1 MEERRGYPSR
11 HWHGQLSLGTSFW
24 VNNVL
29 LSFPAG
35 LAIGALAA
43 WITLTGD
50 HLRGGGTAV
59 LVAYPLLLVFNT
71 WCIVGC
77 WRAATAYTESGGA
90 GLWAGLAKLLM
101 FLGALNTLFALFFDF
116 VPNAPS
122 YLRMARGIDPIGNI
136 SATLSKDGSR
146 LLLKGPIGSGDLQ
159 RLQAL
164 VPKANAVRVVE
175 LDSPG
180 GRLKEGERIAT
191 WVRSQAWHTR
201 TVGACESA
209 CTLVHMAGTKRQ
221 VLPGAKLGF
230 HRASSGSYNPML
242 DKMANL
248 ELTRIYREAG
258 LSESFLQRTLA
269 TPAHRMWYPS
279 RDELVGAELIHV
291 PLRPLDVDL
300 PPGANPSAAEYAA
313 LMQGSDAW
321 LAMEARWPG
330 SMLDAGERMAQARD
344 AGLDEAAQQVAAQR
358 VIEGRVPALL
368 GNVGPEQREM
378 YLGLLIAQ
386 AQAARDTAGA
396 PACLAVL
403 AADAAARRALA
414 PALAQRE
421 ASWLIDAAAEPPR
434 EGSAKPVVGF
444 TVLEQEVLR
453 RRLGDQAPALLAR
466 SWRPG
471 SSGATPRNAL
481 QECNRTLELLRAV
494 AALPA
499 AERRLA
505 ARVLFV
511 RG

>member
-1 MEERRGYPSR
+1 MSEHRGYFRR

-24 VNNVL
+24 VNNIL
-29 LSFPAG
+29 LSYPAG

-50 HLRGGGTAV
+50 HLRGGGLAV

-77 WRAATAYTESGGA
+77 WRAATAYSDSGGA
-90 GLWAGLAKLLM
+90 GLWSGLAKLLM

-116 VPNAPS
+116 APNAPG
-122 YLRMARGIDPIGNI
+122 YLRMARGIDPIGH
-136 SATLSKDGSR
+136 LSVMLSSDGSR
-146 LLLKGPIGSGDLQ
+146 LLLKGPIGSGDAQ

-164 VPKANAVRVVE
+164 VPSTSAVRVVE

-180 GRLKEGERIAT
+180 GRLKEGERIAA
-191 WVRSQAWHTR
+191 WVRAQAWHTR

-242 DKMANL
+242 DKLANL

-269 TPAHRMWYPS
+269 TPASRMWHPS
-279 RDELVGAELIHV
+279 RNELIGADLIHV
-291 PLRPLDVDL
+291 PPRPLDVDL
-300 PPGANPSAAEYAA
+300 PSGANPGAADYAA
-313 LMQGSDAW
+313 LMQGNDAW

-330 SMLDAGERMAQARD
+330 SMRDAGERMALARA
-344 AGLDEAAQQVAAQR
+344 AGMDDTALQVAAQR

-368 GNVGPEQREM
+368 NNAAPEQREM
-378 YLGLLIAQ
+378 YLGLLIDQ
-386 AQAARDTAGA
+386 AQAARDAGGA
-396 PACLAVL
+396 PTCLAVL
-403 AADAAARRALA
+403 AADAAARRALT

-421 ASWLIDAAAEPPR
+421 ASWLIDVASEQPR
-434 EGSAKPVVGF
+434 DALAKGVAGF
-444 TVLEQEVLR
+444 TALEQEVLR
-453 RRLGDQAPALLAR
+453 RRLGDQAPALLMR
-466 SWRPG
+466 SWRSG
-471 SSGATPRNAL
+471 SGGTALRNPL
-481 QECNRTLELLRAV
+481 LECNRTIELLRAV
-494 AALPA
+494 VALPA

-505 ARVLFV
+505 SRVLLV

>member
-1 MEERRGYPSR
+1 MQANGGYISR

-50 HLRGGGTAV
+50 YLRGGGLAV

-77 WRAATAYTESGGA
+77 WRAATAYTEMGGA
-90 GLWAGLAKLLM
+90 GLWAGLAKFLM
-101 FLGALNTLFALFFDF
+101 FLGAVQTLVALFFDF
-116 VPNAPS
+116 APNAPS

-136 SATLSKDGSR
+136 SATLSKDGSS
-146 LLLKGPIGSGDLQ
+146 LLLKGPIGSGDAE
-159 RLQAL
+159 RIQAL
-164 VPKANAVRVVE
+164 VPAASAVRVVE

-180 GRLKEGERIAT
+180 GRLKEGERIAA
-191 WVRSQAWHTR
+191 WVRSNEWHTR
-201 TVGACESA
+201 TVGVCESA
-209 CTLVHMAGTKRQ
+209 CTFVHMAGTKRQ
-221 VLPGAKLGF
+221 VLPGARLGF
-230 HRASSGSYNPML
+230 HRASSGSVNPML

-248 ELTRIYREAG
+248 ELARIYREAG

-269 TPAHRMWYPS
+269 TPASRMWHPS
-279 RDELVGAELIHV
+279 RDELIGADLLHV
-291 PLRPLDVDL
+291 PPRPLDVDL

-330 SMLDAGERMAQARD
+330 SMADAGERMAQAR
-344 AGLDEAAQQVAAQR
+344 AEGLDEAAMQVAAQR
-358 VIEGRVPALL
+358 VIESRVPALL
-368 GNVGPEQREM
+368 NNVGPEQREM
-378 YLGLLIAQ
+378 YLGLLIEQ
-386 AQAARDTAGA
+386 AQAARDTGGA

-434 EGSAKPVVGF
+434 EGAAKPGNGF
-444 TVLEQEVLR
+444 TALEEEVLR
-453 RRLGDQAPALLAR
+453 RRLGDQAPVLLAR

-471 SSGATPRNAL
+471 SNGAVPRNPL
-481 QECNRTLELLRAV
+481 LECNRTIELLRAV

-505 ARVLFV
+505 SRVLFV